1 VSGAKEVVMEESSD
15 AANGR
20 IARHLPDGFV
30 QEGLKIAKGAV
41 MFGVRLDELS
51 RDELL
56 ASAAHGWEAY
66 RRQLEQGNRQGR
78 DHG

>member
-1 VSGAKEVVMEESSD
+1 MSENNNT
-15 AANGR
+15 ANGR
-20 IARHLPDGFV
+20 VARYLPDGFV

-41 MFGVRLDELS
+41 IFGVRLDDLS

-66 RRQLEQGNRQGR
+66 RRQLEQGKR
-78 DHG
+78 DIDVICGLQTKR